1 MAGATIYTATQYAA
15 FIKNRFP
22 QREIDSLVTFGKP
35 LLAALPKKDDLVG
48 LYTYFPVELD
58 HPQGIAHSLSGAMT
72 NVSSTRG
79 ERFALTRA
87 KGFGLL
93 TIDGE
98 TMIVTRDT
106 EGAWFK
112 AREREA
118 KNMFEQLGQE
128 LEKFL
133 WRDGTGS
140 IGQLSADPG
149 TGTTFTLATTADAIN
164 FHEGMNVMFYDNDGS
179 GGAPSTVRAGSYRT
193 VTGVNYGTGVIT
205 VSAALDAALDAS
217 DHVVRYS
224 GGTAGTDLNLE
235 IKGVPAWIPA
245 SDPTDTFFG
254 VARTLYPQ
262 KLGGHRQSWLG
273 SIEETVKRLDSSIRR
288 VNQKPKTLW
297 LSYQNFHRLEVE
309 LGARAIRTEDGG
321 TGKFNRPALMMASPG
336 GGVEVRTGP
345 YVPEG
350 AGFLLDMST
359 WELHHAAGLPHVVQD
374 DGNMAMRVGAGVS
387 GSIDDSIE
395 IRYRWLAQ
403 LLCTNP
409 FANGRAEIL

>member
-1 MAGATIYTATQYAA
+1 MAATIYTATQYAA
-15 FIKNRFP
+15 FIKDRFP
-22 QREIDSLVTFGKP
+22 QRQIDTLVNFGKP
-35 LLAALPKKDDLVG
+35 FLSALPKKDDLVG
-48 LYTYFPVELD
+48 RYTYFPVETD
-58 HPQGIAHSLSGAMT
+58 QPQGIAHSLTGALN
-72 NVSSTRG
+72 NVSSTAGIQFR
-79 ERFALTRA
+79 LTRA
-87 KGFGLL
+87 KGYGLL

-118 KNMFEQLGQE
+118 KGMFDQLGQE

-140 IGQLSADPG
+140 IGQLAADPG
-149 TGTTFTLATTADAIN
+149 TGTTFTLATPADAIG
-164 FHEGMNVMFYDNDGS
+164 FHEQMKIVFYDNDGT
-179 GGAPSTVRAGSYRT
+179 GNGPGTVRAGGSRT
-193 VTGVNYGTGVIT
+193 VTGVNYSTGVIT

-224 GGTAGTDLNLE
+224 GGTAATDLNLE
-235 IKGVPAWIPA
+235 IAGVPAWIPA
-245 SDPTDTFFG
+245 SDPTDTFFN

-288 VNQKPKTLW
+288 VNQRPKTLW

-309 LGARAIRTEDGG
+309 LGARAIRTEDGKQG
-321 TGKFNRPALMMASPG
+321 VFNRASLMMASPG
-336 GGVEVRTGP
+336 GGVEVKTGP

-374 DGNMAMRVGAGVS
+374 DGNMAMRIGAGVAA
-387 GSIDDSIE
+387 SIEDSIE